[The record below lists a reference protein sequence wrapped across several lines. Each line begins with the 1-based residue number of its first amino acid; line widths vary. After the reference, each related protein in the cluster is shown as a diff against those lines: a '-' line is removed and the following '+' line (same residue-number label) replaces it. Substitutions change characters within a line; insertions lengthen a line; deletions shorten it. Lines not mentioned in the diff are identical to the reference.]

1 MPLNPEELARYSR
14 QIALNEVGAEGQQK
28 IRAGSV
34 LIVGAGGLGSPVALY
49 LAAAGVGRIGL
60 VDSDR
65 VDISNLHRQLL
76 HGTGDVGR
84 PKTASGADAIREIN
98 PGVNVIEHSVALS
111 SENAMEILKGYDIVV
126 DGSDNFPTRYLVN
139 DATVFLSR
147 PNIYGSVFRF
157 EGQASVFDARTGPC
171 YRCLYPEPPPPE
183 FVPSCEEGGVLGVVP
198 GIIGLIQ
205 ATETLKLLAGLGS
218 SLSGRLLLLDSLKM
232 EFREL
237 KLPKNPQCRVCG
249 PRADIKTLIDYE
261 GFCGVRVDTG
271 TEISAKELAHRI
283 TTETVMLLDVREPY
297 EWQIAHFEGATLIPL
312 RSLPQRLSEL
322 KPDAQIVVYC
332 HVGARSAAAAEF
344 LRDAGFANVK
354 NLAGGID
361 AWSREVDPAMP
372 RY

>member
-1 MPLNPEELARYSR
+1 MPLTPEELARYSR
-14 QIALNEVGAEGQQK
+14 QITLNEVGAEGQQK
-28 IRAGSV
+28 IQRGSV

-49 LAAAGVGRIGL
+49 LAAAGVGQIGL

-76 HGTGDVGR
+76 HGTSDVGR

-98 PGVNVIEHSVALS
+98 PGVRVVEHSVALS
-111 SENAMEILKGYDIVV
+111 SENAMEILRPYDIVV

-139 DATVFLSR
+139 DATVFLSK

-157 EGQASVFDARTGPC
+157 EGQASVFDARSGPC

-237 KLPKNPQCRVCG
+237 KLPKNPECRVCG
-249 PRADIKTLIDYE
+249 PRADVKTLIDYE
-261 GFCGVRVDTG
+261 GFCGVRVDRD
-271 TEISAKELAHRI
+271 TEISVQDLARRVKNGP
-283 TTETVMLLDVREPY
+283 VMLLDVREPY
-297 EWQIAHFEGATLIPL
+297 EWQIVHFEGATLIPL

-322 KPDAQIVVYC
+322 ERDAEIVVVC
-332 HVGARSAAAAEF
+332 HVGARSAVAAEF
-344 LRDAGFANVK
+344 LREAGFANAK

-361 AWSREVDPAMP
+361 AWSREIDPAMR